1 MDLIQLQKWS
11 YIAELPHHVDPVRQ
25 LLRDYSK
32 IPARDVD
39 KHLLQMRE
47 KAWQISSFPCIGRWK
62 FLNLLD
68 SRDALYQQ
76 VLFRLTLPKSNDA
89 LLDLGCCLGQA
100 LRQLRADGVCGSR
113 LFGIDINPAL
123 IDVGRELF
131 RDSDSLGAT
140 FVVGDMIDP
149 DDNRVSQLEGQVT
162 MIQADSFFHLFT
174 WTQQLYIGKRIVSF
188 LKPGTQNAVIFGRQ
202 AGKLKRKISP
212 WRDGSPYLH
221 NQDSF
226 QELWNEVGRMTG
238 TRWAVQFEP
247 DGDPLPAFVGVERD
261 TLPVRFTVHQIS

>member
-1 MDLIQLQKWS
+1 
-11 YIAELPHHVDPVRQ
+11 
-25 LLRDYSK
+25 
-32 IPARDVD
+32 
-39 KHLLQMRE
+39 
-47 KAWQISSFPCIGRWK
+47 
-62 FLNLLD
+62 
-68 SRDALYQQ
+68 

-149 DDNRVSQLEGQVT
+149 DDDRVSQLEGQVT
-162 MIQADSFFHLFT
+162 MVQADSFFHLFT
-174 WTQQLYIGKRIVSF
+174 WNQQLYIGKRIVSF

-202 AGKLKRKISP
+202 AGKLKHKLSP
-212 WRDGSPYLH
+212 WRESSPYLH
-221 NQDSF
+221 NRDSF

-247 DGDPLPAFVGVERD
+247 DGEPLPAVIGVEKD